1 MHADDSSRPTLS
13 PEEFSVLVQ
22 VTRDVAR
29 YGRLSADDAQDFAQ
43 TVHLKMLERS
53 YSAFRQFSG
62 RSSLR
67 TFLTVIVQ
75 RMLLDWRRARNGKWR
90 VSAAARRLGTVATAL
105 DTMLSRDGHSL
116 ETAVAILQSR
126 PDAPGPS
133 EIRRLAEQLPVRHR
147 RQMVDVQTLD
157 TVANV
162 HFDDPVERSE
172 RERASSR
179 QRRRLVD
186 AIKHLAPEDRRLL
199 NMRYRQERRVPSIA
213 RELHMDPKVIYR
225 SCDKVLR
232 SLRHTLEASH

>member
-1 MHADDSSRPTLS
+1 MHADDSNNPTLS

-22 VTRDVAR
+22 VIRDVAR

-90 VSAAARRLGTVATAL
+90 VSAAARRLGSVAMAL
-105 DTMLSRDGHSL
+105 DTLLFRDGHSVD
-116 ETAVAILQSR
+116 TAVGILQSR
-126 PDAPGPS
+126 PDAPPS
-133 EIRRLAEQLPVRHR
+133 AEIRGLAAQLPVRHR

-162 HFDDPVERSE
+162 HFEDPVERSE
-172 RERASSR
+172 RERASNQ

-199 NMRYRQERRVPSIA
+199 NMRYRQEQRVPAIA

-232 SLRHTLEASH
+232 SLRHSIQTA

>member
-1 MHADDSSRPTLS
+1 MHADDSPRPTLS
-13 PEEFSVLVQ
+13 PEEFTVLVQ
-22 VTRDVAR
+22 VIRDVAR
-29 YGRLSADDAQDFAQ
+29 YGRLSADDAQDLAQ

-75 RMLLDWRRARNGKWR
+75 RMLLDWRRARSGKWR
-90 VSAAARRLGTVATAL
+90 VSAAARRLGSVASAL
-105 DTMLSRDGHSL
+105 DTMLFRDGHSL
-116 ETAVAILQSR
+116 DTAVAMLQSR
-126 PDAPGPS
+126 PDAPESS
-133 EIRRLAEQLPVRHR
+133 EIRRLADQLPVRYR

-157 TVANV
+157 SVANV

-172 RERASSR
+172 RERASR
-179 QRRRLVD
+179 GKRRRLAD

-199 NMRYRQERRVPSIA
+199 NMRYRQGRRVPVIA
-213 RELHMDPKVIYR
+213 RELCMDPKVVYR

-232 SLRHTLEASH
+232 SLRHSMETTV